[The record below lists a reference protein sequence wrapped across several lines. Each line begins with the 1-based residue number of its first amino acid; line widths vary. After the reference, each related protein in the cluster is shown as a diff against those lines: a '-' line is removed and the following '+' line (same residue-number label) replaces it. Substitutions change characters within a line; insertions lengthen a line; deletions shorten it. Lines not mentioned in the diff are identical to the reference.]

1 MKRKKRTPKRKTNAP
16 KPRYRVRNWAQYDRA
31 LVQRATLTL
40 WIADD
45 LPNHWRPP
53 ATPKRGAPQRYS
65 DYAIEVML
73 TLREVYQLTNRAAE
87 GLMRSLFQLAQV
99 DLPVPDHSTLSRRGR
114 KMSVRLPKRS
124 QEKPLHLAID
134 SSGLK
139 VYGEGEWQVRQHGAS
154 KRRTWRKVHLAVDC
168 ASGLVMAVAVTEARV
183 HDSTVVEPLLAAVE
197 CPLASVAADGAYDR
211 RRVYE
216 ALVRHS
222 SGVQIAI
229 PPRRDA
235 RIWQHGNCKVPPHPR
250 DENLRFIRRCGRRR
264 WKAWCGYG
272 RRSLAE
278 STVSRLKR
286 LFGSGLR
293 GRLLSVQDVSVRI
306 RCCALNVMTGLGMP
320 ESYAV
325 VAG

>member
-1 MKRKKRTPKRKTNAP
+1 MKRKKRTPKRTTKAP
-16 KPRYRVRNWAQYDRA
+16 KPHYRVRNWAQYDRA
-31 LVQRATLTL
+31 LVQRASLTL

-45 LPNHWRPP
+45 LPNHWCPP

-99 DLPVPDHSTLSRRGR
+99 DLPVPDHTTLSRRGR

-124 QEKPLHLAID
+124 RGEPLHLAID

-216 ALVRHS
+216 ALMQHSAGVR
-222 SGVQIAI
+222 IAVL
-229 PPRRDA
+229 PRRDA
-235 RIWQHGNCKVPPHPR
+235 RIGQHGNCTAPPHPR
-250 DENLRFIRRCGRRR
+250 DETLRFMRRCGRRR
-264 WKAWCGYG
+264 WKAWCG
-272 RRSLAE
+272 
-278 STVSRLKR
+278 
-286 LFGSGLR
+286 
-293 GRLLSVQDVSVRI
+293 
-306 RCCALNVMTGLGMP
+306 
-320 ESYAV
+320 
-325 VAG
+325 

>member
-1 MKRKKRTPKRKTNAP
+1 MQRTKRTPKRKTNAP

-31 LVQRATLTL
+31 LVQRAALTL

-45 LPNHWRPP
+45 LPNHWCPP

-65 DYAIEVML
+65 DHAIEVML
-73 TLREVYQLTNRAAE
+73 TLREVYQLTNRAVE
-87 GLMRSLFQLAQV
+87 GLMRSIFQLAQI
-99 DLPVPDHSTLSRRGR
+99 DLPVPDHTTLSRRGR
-114 KMSVRLPKRS
+114 KVSVGVPKRS
-124 QEKPLHLAID
+124 RGEPLHLAID
-134 SSGLK
+134 SIGLK

-154 KRRTWRKVHLAVDC
+154 KRRTWRKVDLAVDC
-168 ASGLVMAVAVTEARV
+168 ATGTVAAVAVTEARV
-183 HDSTVVEPLLAAVE
+183 HDSTVMEALLSQVA

-211 RRVYE
+211 RRVYA
-216 ALVRHS
+216 ALMRHS
-222 SGVQIAI
+222 PGVQIAI

-250 DENLRFIRRCGRRR
+250 DENLRFIRRYGRGR
-264 WKAWCGYG
+264 WRVWCGYG
-272 RRSLAE
+272 RRNRAE
-278 STVSRLKR
+278 CLVSRLKR

-306 RCCALNVMTGLGMP
+306 RCRALDVMTGLGMP